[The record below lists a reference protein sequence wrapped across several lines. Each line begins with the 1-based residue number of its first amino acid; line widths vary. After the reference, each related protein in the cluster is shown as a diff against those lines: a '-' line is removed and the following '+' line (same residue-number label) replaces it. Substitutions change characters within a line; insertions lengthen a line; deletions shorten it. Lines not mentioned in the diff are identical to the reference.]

1 LFPEAPVHTRNTT
14 ILATLLAMT
23 AAVPGCYGRPQLHA
37 DDDGSSS
44 AAADHSTGA
53 TSMVTSA
60 STASASSMTTTAAD
74 TAVDET
80 GETLTSESG
89 SSSTGAPGVPIPAP
103 VAYWSLD
110 DATLM
115 GSTVADVMGNHD
127 GTAQA
132 TVGGFA
138 GVVAEA
144 LGFDGDDAWVR
155 VEHSAELEPLDE
167 GSMAVWVRFTTPPS
181 GAGRLMTI
189 IDKGGFSTDYTLLA
203 DSADDLLRFYVGQS
217 VVAAST
223 TAVTANVWMHVAVT
237 YRARDAIRIY
247 VDGVLEGETTIGVR
261 MQDDQALGIGEGP
274 YFGGRH
280 FAGVV
285 DEVAVWNET
294 LTPEVIAAIHGLGAA
309 GTPLWDP

>member
-1 LFPEAPVHTRNTT
+1 MHPRHATM
-14 ILATLLAMT
+14 LAMLLAVT
-23 AAVPGCYGRPQLHA
+23 AAAQGCSNRAPLLPDA
-37 DDDGSSS
+37 DGSSS
-44 AAADHSTGA
+44 AAAEDSTGSA
-53 TSMVTSA
+53 NPITSA
-60 STASASSMTTTAAD
+60 TTASSASGMQPTTAD

-110 DATLM
+110 DTTLM

-144 LGFDGDDAWVR
+144 LGFDGVDAWVR
-155 VEHSAELEPLDE
+155 VEHSADLEPSDE

-181 GAGRLMTI
+181 WAGRLMTI

-223 TAVTANVWMHVAVT
+223 TTVTANVWMHVAVT

-261 MQDDQALGIGEGP
+261 MQDDQALVIGEGP

-285 DEVAVWNET
+285 DEVAVWNEA
-294 LTPEVIAAIHGLGAA
+294 LTPEVVAALHGLGAA